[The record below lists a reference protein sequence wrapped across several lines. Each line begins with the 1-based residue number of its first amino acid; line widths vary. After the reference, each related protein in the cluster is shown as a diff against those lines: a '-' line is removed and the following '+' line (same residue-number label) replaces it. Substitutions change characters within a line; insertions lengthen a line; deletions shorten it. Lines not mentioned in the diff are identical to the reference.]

1 MYNIN
6 TDIINNNM
14 KKIINNIDIINDYI
28 RIYYIDMYIHIRTHQ
43 RLIVIFT

>member
-1 MYNIN
+1 MYSIN

-28 RIYYIDMYIHIRTHQ
+28 RIII
-43 RLIVIFT
+43 

>member
-1 MYNIN
+1 MYSIN

-28 RIYYIDMYIHIRTHQ
+28 IRIII
-43 RLIVIFT
+43 